1 MLKLDNVY
9 KKFGDNEVLKGINL
23 EIKKGEVVSI
33 IGPSGTGKSTLLRC
47 INCLEKVDSGNIII
61 DNNRFDLASLKKED
75 VLWLRRNT
83 SMVFQGF
90 HLFNNKTAF
99 ENINIGLNVVKK
111 IKKNESEKKA
121 LEILE
126 QIGLL
131 EKKDKYPSSLSGGQQ
146 QRIAIGRA
154 LALEPKI
161 ILFDEPTS
169 ALDPELVNE
178 VLLIIEQLARQK
190 ITMLIVTHEINF
202 ARNVSDKVCFMFDGK
217 IIEQGSAQSV
227 IDNPKHERT
236 RQFLNKLQKN
246 NKN

>member
-1 MLKLDNVY
+1 LLKLDNVY

-23 EIKKGEVVSI
+23 EIKEGEVVSI

-61 DNNRFDLASLKKED
+61 DNNRFDLASLKKEE

-99 ENINIGLNVVKK
+99 DNINIGLNVVKK
-111 IKKNESEKKA
+111 INKNESEKKA

-131 EKKDKYPSSLSGGQQ
+131 EKKDKYP
-146 QRIAIGRA
+146 GRA

-227 IDNPKHERT
+227 IDNPKHDRT
-236 RQFLNKLQKN
+236 RHFLNKLQKN

>member
-1 MLKLDNVY
+1 MLKLNSIY
-9 KKFGDNEVLKGINL
+9 KKFGDNEVLKGVDLQI
-23 EIKKGEVVSI
+23 EEGEVVSI

-47 INCLEKVDSGNIII
+47 INCLEKVESGNITI
-61 DNNRFDLASLKKED
+61 DNKKLDLASLKKEEI
-75 VLWLRRNT
+75 LWLRRNT

-99 ENINIGLNVVKK
+99 ENITIGLNVVKK
-111 IKKNESEKKA
+111 ISRKESEKKA
-121 LEILE
+121 LKILE
-126 QIGLL
+126 QVGLL

-178 VLLIIEQLARQK
+178 VLLIIEQLAKQK

-202 ARNVSDKVCFMFDGK
+202 ARNISDKVCFMSDGK
-217 IIEQGSAQSV
+217 IIEQGCPKSV
-227 IDNPKHERT
+227 IDNPKHDRT
-236 RQFLNKLQKN
+236 RQFLNKLQKR
-246 NKN
+246 